1 MPAEPPSL
9 TEDQRAAALLDAQQK
24 AAALF
29 DAIERGGLLRP
40 GVSEAALSREIHALG
55 AGALAAL
62 GGSSSGGIVQAHW
75 HKRVV
80 RSGPHTL
87 LPYQENPPDRTL
99 APGDILFVDLG
110 PVFEG
115 AWEADFGRTFVLPP
129 PAPAPSSFS
138 SSEQEKD
145 AQDDDFQAKCR
156 LRDAL
161 APAWAACRDAYRAR
175 PDGAMTGGEL
185 YARAQEAARSAGY
198 EFGGAHAGH
207 LVGHFPHERIPNDMV
222 TFYITSGN
230 DLPMGRLDGN
240 GKKYHWILEMHLVDR
255 ERQIGGFMEELL
267 TVG

>member
-55 AGALAAL
+55 AQAAFL
-62 GGSSSGGIVQAHW
+62 PPHGDGGGVVQAHW

-87 LPYQENPPDRTL
+87 LPYQANPPDRTL

-129 PAPAPSSFS
+129 PPAPAPA
-138 SSEQEKD
+138 SSEQQQE
-145 AQDDDFQAKCR
+145 DFEAKCR

-175 PDGAMTGGEL
+175 LPDGAMTGGEL
-185 YARAQEAARSAGY
+185 YARAQAEARRAGY

-255 ERQIGGFMEELL
+255 ARQIGGFMEELL

>member
-115 AWEADFGRTFVLPP
+115 AWEADFGRTYVLPL
-129 PAPAPSSFS
+129 PASA
-138 SSEQEKD
+138 SSEQQE
-145 AQDDDFQAKCR
+145 DFKAKCR

-161 APAWAACRDAYRAR
+161 APAWAACRDAYRAVR
-175 PDGAMTGGEL
+175 TDGAMTGGEL
-185 YARAQEAARSAGY
+185 YARAQEAARAAGY

-240 GKKYHWILEMHLVDR
+240 GNKYHWILEMHLVDR
-255 ERQIGGFMEELL
+255 ARQIGGFMEELL